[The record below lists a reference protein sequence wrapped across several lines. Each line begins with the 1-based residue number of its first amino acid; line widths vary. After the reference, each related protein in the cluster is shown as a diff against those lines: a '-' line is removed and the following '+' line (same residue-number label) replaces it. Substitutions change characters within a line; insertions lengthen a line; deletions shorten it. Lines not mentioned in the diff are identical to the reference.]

1 MIGTDKR
8 YHFVGIGGAGM
19 SGLASVFLEQG
30 LSVSGSDLKEN
41 PEIEYLRRAGAAI
54 HLGHDPSHVRP
65 PLDGVIV
72 SSAVSLDNVEIR
84 AARRMEIPVIFRLHA
99 LNWVMERYKSIG
111 VAGTHGKTTT
121 ATMIATI
128 LKGTG
133 RDPGFLIGAPS
144 SVLGGRARLGG
155 GEWFVA
161 EVDESDGLFVGMSPT
176 IAVVT
181 NVGKDHLTTYGSLSS
196 IESAF
201 QRYISQADRVVLD
214 VDRENMRRWAA
225 SHEDAL
231 TVGIDS
237 PAELR
242 AEGIL
247 YDRFTTSFDLIH
259 AGSFVARVFLPAPGE
274 HNVRNALCALGAAS
288 LAGVDLRE
296 AARSLARFTLPH
308 RRFQLMEENGV
319 TVVDDYAHLP
329 EEVAATLRAIRT
341 GWPGRRI
348 IAIFQPHRYTRTR
361 DLGEEFG
368 SAFSDADLALV
379 TGIYPAGERPI
390 PGVSSDLIVRAI
402 AERAGVDVRSIPDK
416 QSVFSFLMDRI
427 RAGDFIIS
435 FGAGDIWTVTE
446 GMSAFLKEGRFRI
459 AA

>member
-1 MIGTDKR
+1 LIGSEKR

-30 LSVSGSDLKEN
+30 ASISGSDLREN
-41 PEIEYLRRAGAAI
+41 REIESLRRAGAAI
-54 HLGHDPSHVRP
+54 HLGHAPEHVKA

-72 SSAVSLDNVEIR
+72 SSAVGADNVEVR
-84 AARRMEIPVIFRLHA
+84 VAKEMEIPVVFRLHA
-99 LNWVMERYKSIG
+99 LNWILQRYKSIG

-121 ATMIATI
+121 STMIATI
-128 LKGTG
+128 LQGMR

-144 SVLGGRARLGG
+144 SGLGGRARLGR

-161 EVDESDGLFVGMSPT
+161 EIDESDGLFVGIRPT

-181 NVGKDHLTTYGSLSS
+181 NVGVDHLTTFGSPSA
-196 IESAF
+196 IEAAF
-201 QRYISQADRVVLD
+201 RRYVSEADRVVLD
-214 VDRENMRRWAA
+214 VDRENTRRLAA
-225 SHEDAL
+225 DNPTAF

-242 AEGIL
+242 AARIE
-247 YDRFTTSFDLIH
+247 YDRFTTSFDLVHNGIP
-259 AGSFVARVFLPAPGE
+259 VDRVFLPAPGK
-274 HNVRNALCALGAAS
+274 HNVRNALCALGAAF
-288 LAGVDLRE
+288 LAGIDLSE
-296 AARSLARFTLPH
+296 AARALSRFTLPH

-348 IAIFQPHRYTRTR
+348 VAVFQPHRYTRTR
-361 DLGEEFG
+361 DVGAEFG
-368 SAFSDADLALV
+368 SAFSGADLAVV
-379 TGIYPAGERPI
+379 TGIYPADERPI
-390 PGVSSDLIVRAI
+390 PHVSSELIVHAI
-402 AERAGVDVRSIPDK
+402 AEKAGIEVHSIPDK
-416 QSVFSFLMDRI
+416 EGVFSFLMERI
-427 RAGDFIIS
+427 EPGDFIIS

-446 GMSAFLKEGRFRI
+446 GLSTFLKEGRFRVR
-459 AA
+459 

>member
-1 MIGTDKR
+1 LIDSEKR

-30 LSVSGSDLKEN
+30 VSISGSDLRESR
-41 PEIEYLRRAGAAI
+41 EIESLRRAGAAI
-54 HLGHDPSHVRP
+54 HLGHDPKNVRA

-72 SSAVSLDNVEIR
+72 SSAIGVDNVEVQ
-84 AARRMEIPVIFRLHA
+84 AARKMEIPVVFRLNA
-99 LNWVMERYKSIG
+99 LNWILRRYKSIG

-121 ATMIATI
+121 STMIATI
-128 LKGTG
+128 LQGSG
-133 RDPGFLIGAPS
+133 RDPGFLIGAHS
-144 SVLGGRARLGG
+144 SVLGRRGRLGG

-161 EVDESDGLFVGMSPT
+161 EIDESDGLFVGIRPT

-181 NVGKDHLTTYGSLSS
+181 NVGVDHLTTYGSLAA
-196 IESAF
+196 IERAF
-201 QRYISQADRVVLD
+201 RRYIAQAERVVID
-214 VDRENMRRWAA
+214 IDRENMRNWVG
-225 SHEDAL
+225 DNPGVF

-242 AEGIL
+242 AEGIR
-247 YDRFTTSFDLIH
+247 YDRFTTSFELVHNGEMVD
-259 AGSFVARVFLPAPGE
+259 RVFLPAPGE
-274 HNVRNALCALGAAS
+274 HNVRNALCALGAAYLS
-288 LAGVDLRE
+288 GIDLGE
-296 AARSLARFTLPH
+296 AVRALSRFTLPH

-329 EEVAATLRAIRT
+329 EEVAVTLRAIRT

-361 DLGEEFG
+361 DIGAQFG
-368 SAFSDADLALV
+368 GAFSDADLAVV

-390 PGVSSDLIVRAI
+390 AGVSSDLIVRAI
-402 AERAGVDVRSIPDK
+402 ATEAGIEVHSIPDK
-416 QSVFSFLMDRI
+416 GSVFSFLMERI
-427 RAGDFIIS
+427 KPGDFIIS

-446 GMSAFLKEGRFRI
+446 GMSAFLKEGRFRV

>member
-1 MIGTDKR
+1 
-8 YHFVGIGGAGM
+8 M

-30 LSVSGSDLKEN
+30 LAISGSDLREN
-41 PEIEYLRRAGAAI
+41 GEIESLRRAGAAI
-54 HLGHDPSHVRP
+54 HLGHDPKHVKA

-72 SSAVSLDNVEIR
+72 SSAIGTDNVEVC
-84 AARRMEIPVIFRLHA
+84 AARRMEIPVVFRLHA
-99 LNWVMERYKSIG
+99 LNWILQRYKSIG

-121 ATMIATI
+121 STMIATI
-128 LKGTG
+128 LQGTG
-133 RDPGFLIGAPS
+133 RDSGFLIGAPS

-161 EVDESDGLFVGMSPT
+161 EIDESDGLFVGIRPT

-181 NVGKDHLTTYGSLSS
+181 NVGVDHLATYGSPAA
-196 IESAF
+196 IERAF
-201 QRYISQADRVVLD
+201 RRYIAQADRVVLD
-214 VDRENMRRWAA
+214 VDRENARRWAA
-225 SHEDAL
+225 SIPAAL
-231 TVGIDS
+231 TIGIDA

-242 AEGIL
+242 ATRIR

-259 AGSFVARVFLPAPGE
+259 LGSFIDRVFLPAPGE
-274 HNVRNALCALGAAS
+274 HNVRNALCALGAS
-288 LAGVDLRE
+288 LLAGVDLRE
-296 AARSLARFTLPH
+296 AVRALSRFTLPQ

-361 DLGEEFG
+361 DVGGEFG
-368 SAFSDADLALV
+368 DAFSDADVAVV
-379 TGIYPAGERPI
+379 TRIYPAGERPI
-390 PGVSSDLIVRAI
+390 PGVSADLVVQAI
-402 AERAGVDVRSIPDK
+402 AARAGIDVHSIPDK
-416 QSVFSFLMDRI
+416 ESVFSFLMERI
-427 RAGDFIIS
+427 KPGDFIIS

-446 GMSAFLKEGRFRI
+446 GMSAFLKEGRFRVT
-459 AA
+459 AQDNAFPSRG